1 MGSEVYFD
9 NCFVGWSV
17 PQNQIYSQFL
27 RPQGIHYQ
35 NYNSKGWRPDECFI
49 NKQNQTVYIV
59 EKKFQNSSGSVDE
72 KLASCHFKLLEY
84 KKLFEPLSYKVEFIY
99 IFNDWFKQDQYKDVL
114 EYIREMGCW
123 YFFNSLPLTV
133 IGLK

>member
-1 MGSEVYFD
+1 MKSWLVVTLNFW
-9 NCFVGWSV
+9 N
-17 PQNQIYSQFL
+17 
-27 RPQGIHYQ
+27 
-35 NYNSKGWRPDECFI
+35 
-49 NKQNQTVYIV
+49 T
-59 EKKFQNSSGSVDE
+59 
-72 KLASCHFKLLEY
+72 

-133 IGLK
+133 IGVK